1 MIEALQRSI
10 QSQTWRE
17 LQVLLRELAPERR
30 RFLAVVLLASLMQ
43 GFVDIFLVGLLA
55 RLVGLLAGAKLGDQ
69 IPGIRFF
76 GGGLLDQA
84 GWIVVLLIAAYW
96 LASGIRFGVAL
107 LESLLTAEIWS
118 DLVNKVYRNLMLQR
132 YAFFVQ
138 NRKALLSERFNRI
151 LSRVTGTVITPMIA
165 ISAGFVS
172 VSALILGVGLMLG
185 TTSLLVFVLLFVAY
199 VLSSRIITPYL
210 TQSQPQIRSNDSRGE
225 HIGNKQQNKNQ

>member
-1 MIEALQRSI
+1 MIKALQRSI
-10 QSQTWRE
+10 QSQTWNE
-17 LQVLLRELAPERR
+17 LRFLLRELAPGRR
-30 RFLAVVLLASLMQ
+30 RFLALVLLASLLQ
-43 GFVDIFLVGLLA
+43 GLVDIFLVGLLA

-69 IPGIRFF
+69 IPGIHFF
-76 GGGLLDQA
+76 GGGVLDQA
-84 GWIVVLLIAAYW
+84 GWIVALLIAAYW

-132 YAFFVQ
+132 YEFFVQ

-172 VSALILGVGLMLG
+172 VSALILGVGLML
-185 TTSLLVFVLLFVAY
+185 SL
-199 VLSSRIITPYL
+199 I
-210 TQSQPQIRSNDSRGE
+210 
-225 HIGNKQQNKNQ
+225 HI